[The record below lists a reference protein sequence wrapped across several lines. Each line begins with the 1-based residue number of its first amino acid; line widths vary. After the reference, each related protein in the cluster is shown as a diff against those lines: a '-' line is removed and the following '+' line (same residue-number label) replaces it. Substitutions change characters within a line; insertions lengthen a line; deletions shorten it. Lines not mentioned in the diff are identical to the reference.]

1 MSAVGYSAPVGQDAV
16 DAIAS
21 RLSSVENTL
30 PAKADTS
37 ALPKPATTMPPG
49 VSDAG
54 ALGSSQKYALENH
67 THASKARK
75 ARVQSAADG
84 TITWVY
90 STPFDAGV
98 VPRVVA
104 VAEVASG
111 TTDVIN
117 VQVIG
122 TPTNTQCQ
130 LLVNRTSRSVVSLIG
145 LTVLSVPSQP
155 GATWVHAVALE
166 P

>member
-1 MSAVGYSAPVGQDAV
+1 MAEVTNAG
-16 DAIAS
+16 
-21 RLSSVENTL
+21 LTL
-30 PAKADTS
+30 EQVTQLMPQ
-37 ALPKPATTMPPG
+37 PATAMPPG
-49 VSDAG
+49 VSDTG
-54 ALGSSQKYALENH
+54 AKGTDSRYALADH
-67 THASKARK
+67 THASRARK
-75 ARVQSAADG
+75 ARIQSAADG

-90 STPFDAGV
+90 STPFDPGV

-104 VAEVASG
+104 VAEVPSG
-111 TTDVIN
+111 TTDVVN

-130 LLVNRTSRSVVSLIG
+130 LLVNRTSKSVVSLIG

-155 GATWVHAVALE
+155 GVTWVHAVALE

>member
-1 MSAVGYSAPVGQDAV
+1 MSAITYNQP
-16 DAIAS
+16 AS
-21 RLSSVENTL
+21 QMTIDTL
-30 PAKADTS
+30 AAS
-37 ALPKPATTMPPG
+37 IPKPATSMPPG
-49 VSDAG
+49 VADSG
-54 ALGSSQKYALENH
+54 ALGTDTKYALANH
-67 THASKARK
+67 THASRARK
-75 ARVQSAADG
+75 ARMQSAADG

-111 TTDVIN
+111 TTDVVN

-130 LLVNRTSRSVVSLIG
+130 LLVNRANRSVASLLG
-145 LTVLSVPSQP
+145 LTVLSIPSQP
-155 GATWVHAVALE
+155 GVTWVHAVALE

>member
-1 MSAVGYSAPVGQDAV
+1 MAVS
-16 DAIAS
+16 ITS
-21 RLSSVENTL
+21 SSVDPGSIPQPSTV
-30 PAKADTS
+30 A
-37 ALPKPATTMPPG
+37 PPG
-49 VSDAG
+49 VADTG
-54 ALGSSQKYALENH
+54 ATGTDMKYALANH

-104 VAEVASG
+104 VAEVPSG
-111 TTDVIN
+111 TTDVVN

-130 LLVNRTSRSVVSLIG
+130 LLVNRTNRSVVSLIG
-145 LTVLSVPSQP
+145 LTVLSVPSTP